1 MTYQLTPEH
10 GLEGA
15 DRKWMPFATDTA
27 KDDSNEVTEVKTEFQ
42 SIRQLRPNAVF
53 EGNERRTY
61 TVSGL
66 YITEKAKPESV
77 LYGTGESRQ
86 KVLQAYL

>member
-1 MTYQLTPEH
+1 MDWRALIEN
-10 GLEGA
+10 GCL
-15 DRKWMPFATDTA
+15 FATDTA

-42 SIRQLRPNAVF
+42 SIRQLRSNAVF

-66 YITEKAKPESV
+66 YITESKPESV
-77 LYGTGESRQ
+77 FYMEQESRQ